1 MIICFS
7 DGSVAVVHKYSGETR
22 LTCDC
27 LSRLEACSW
36 DAIVSRPMRP
46 CSLRSGLYIPSIC
59 NRMSS
64 IPVLDF
70 DSLVFSVREAKR
82 HHG

>member
-1 MIICFS
+1 MTCFS
-7 DGSVAVVHKYSGETR
+7 DGSVAVVYKYSGETR
-22 LTCDC
+22 LTCDG

-59 NRMSS
+59 NRMAS

-70 DSLVFSVREAKR
+70 DSLVFSVGEAKR
-82 HHG
+82 HHD